1 MRLGIGEA
9 RLRLAYIN
17 QYRELALGALLVL
30 AVSARVLGWPV
41 TASELGW
48 LGAWFVL
55 AWGFVQFSGAAAD
68 EGWLNRI
75 EYGYFVAELAVITLL
90 ALASGA
96 AAWLA
101 LLFYVVTVLYASMV
115 LPRRLALSVYAVA
128 GACFASLL
136 LVERL
141 QSGAGSADWQLAVL
155 GVAALAG
162 FGLIGLTAAQFSLM
176 LNRQGEALQT
186 ANRDL
191 NLATQELRLHRDH
204 LEEMVARR
212 TDDLERASQE
222 LRRANADLMRLN
234 ELKSSFL
241 ANVSHELRT
250 PLTSIRSFSEI
261 LLNYPDTEFATRE
274 EFLEIIC
281 SESERLTRL
290 INDVLDLAKIE
301 AGKMEWRS
309 QPVHLGD
316 LARQSVDVMQ
326 VVASQ
331 KGLEL
336 ENLIGDDV
344 PPVQADPDRLLQVFA
359 NLISNAVKFTD
370 VGRIQ
375 VGALARSDEV
385 VVYVADSGIGIP
397 ASELERI
404 FDKFHQHG
412 NTLTDKPT
420 GTGLGLAISREI
432 INRMGGRIWAES
444 GTRAGST
451 FYCALPIAPA
461 PAQRVGRSETPA
473 ELTAGVGG

>member
-30 AVSARVLGWPV
+30 AVSARVLGGSV
-41 TASELGW
+41 SAAELGW
-48 LGAWFVL
+48 LGAWFAL
-55 AWGFVQFSGAAAD
+55 AWSFVQFSGAAAD
-68 EGWLNRI
+68 EAWLNRL
-75 EYGYFVAELAVITLL
+75 EYGYFVAELGLITLL
-90 ALASGA
+90 SLAAGA

-115 LPRRLALSVYAVA
+115 LPRRPALSVYAVA
-128 GACFASLL
+128 GVCFASLL
-136 LVERL
+136 LAEQLRHPPR
-141 QSGAGSADWQLAVL
+141 AADWLLAAV
-155 GVAALAG
+155 GGAALAG
-162 FGLIGLTAAQFSLM
+162 FALIGLTAIQFSTI
-176 LNRQGEALQT
+176 LNRQAEALQT

-212 TDDLERASQE
+212 TEDLERASQE

-274 EFLEIIC
+274 EFLGVIC

-309 QPVHLGD
+309 QPVHLGE

-326 VVASQ
+326 VVATQ

-344 PPVQADPDRLLQVFA
+344 PLVQADPDRLLQVFA
-359 NLISNAVKFTD
+359 NLLSNAVKFTE

-375 VGALARSDEV
+375 LGALVRSEEV
-385 VVYVADSGIGIP
+385 VVFVADSGIGIP
-397 ASELERI
+397 GSELERI

-412 NTLTDKPT
+412 NTLTDKPA

-432 INRMGGRIWAES
+432 INRLGGRIWAES

-451 FYCALPIAPA
+451 FYCALPIAAVPT
-461 PAQRVGRSETPA
+461 QRVGRREPA
-473 ELTAGVGG
+473 DELAAHAGG